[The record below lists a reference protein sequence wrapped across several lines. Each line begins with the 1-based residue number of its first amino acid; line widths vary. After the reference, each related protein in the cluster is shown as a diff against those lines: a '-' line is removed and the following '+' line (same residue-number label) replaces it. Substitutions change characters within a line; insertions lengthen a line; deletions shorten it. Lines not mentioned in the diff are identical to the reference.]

1 MWVTMEIPQG
11 AKPSMPRPA
20 TARFTGKTLLV
31 ALACAPLLAGCA
43 SDGPLKGVAEVAGFA
58 TTPQDSK
65 PFVQATRPADAAYVP
80 VQSSV
85 KREAVRMTPTDFKAI
100 EAELEAKRLSNEAA
114 GVQAKQLGT
123 QLPPP
128 APAIAPTN

>member
-1 MWVTMEIPQG
+1 M
-11 AKPSMPRPA
+11 PSLHHR
-20 TARFTGKTLLV
+20 ARHRRHAFLGRGQVFL
-31 ALACAPLLAGCA
+31 AAIACAPLLAACA
-43 SDGPLKGVAEVAGFA
+43 GDGPLKGVAEVVGFA
-58 TTPQDSK
+58 TTPQEAK
-65 PFVQATRPADAAYVP
+65 PFVQETRPANAAYVP

-85 KREAVRMTPTDFKAI
+85 KREAVRITPEAFKAI

-128 APAIAPTN
+128 APATVLPTN